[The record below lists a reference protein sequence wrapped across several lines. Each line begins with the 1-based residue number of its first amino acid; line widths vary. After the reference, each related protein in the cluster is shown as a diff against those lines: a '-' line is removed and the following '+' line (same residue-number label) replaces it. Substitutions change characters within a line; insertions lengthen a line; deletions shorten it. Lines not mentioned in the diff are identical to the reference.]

1 MKKRT
6 LVCFLIFTL
15 CVLYTSIP
23 NTVFGQEDSLAV
35 QVRDKYLDTL
45 QREDIQAVLPQVL
58 EGLKD
63 PSIQPL
69 LNPATIGLV
78 VDNPDLLTQFVPD
91 IDPRFVE
98 LLKVDVELQTLL
110 TDPQVQELLQDPAA
124 IDELAGLLAVGT
136 EPPEEPMVEPP
147 EEPMVEPTLVE
158 PPEEPMVKP
167 PEEPMVEPTPA
178 MTLPPADPF
187 APIMP
192 ANESIFG
199 ESRLGGL
206 SLNTS
211 LGRNFVEGII
221 AALGLPIEADA
232 FVDAILE
239 QVPKGFLPKKQI
251 RQILTSAFSHEANQL
266 ASENFGNAIM
276 PNFADFAY
284 LEQSS
289 KHLTSNSMHVYTRV
303 PSANVGGVMFSLSDG
318 RTIPG
323 TKVAQEDT
331 VLYTFQL
338 EETLAAANLPAWP
351 SLDTELFSSVV
362 LHYSNTGPNGSYT
375 PVDMHSNGGTW
386 EAEVPV
392 PTGGSTYY
400 YFEVTLTE
408 PVEFMTLSR
417 EKLAEIFQD
426 PHTVSLAAILGA
438 TTVLEIPSWAMPDP
452 RNLQLV
458 DRGIIDAL
466 FDADVRAAF
475 RSIWGSPQAAGIVR
489 KVLNGQ
495 AVNLN
500 EVLGAITPKQ
510 QRRLRNLLLR
520 NANRLTEKFENSFD
534 PMLASVFT
542 VPRINPETESIWAA
556 RIDSIADGNYY
567 LEALVQDADGN
578 PMDQIQE
585 TFTVDTS
592 APEAKIHITPGDA
605 NTAGYMNGGG
615 IYVATAHNLG
625 NVILDVTGVP
635 EPAYAGQGVGPGEG
649 YLFYQEIG
657 LDAHGVPHTT
667 WMPLTIESTMLAS
680 RIWISVLERNENQI
694 VSLLKQNFPQLV
706 GGLDAASIVALAKTT
721 SPEAILALL
730 TPETIQISANS
741 FFKSLGLKNFN
752 FTDAQ
757 AAAIHQALGGSIK
770 ILDELV
776 PVTFDAPHTVKMVVP
791 QGIYGDYGVRAM
803 GIDTLFNVGAYA
815 EPTRL
820 RVVMPDRDEA
830 RVTAASIGDRNGDGD
845 ADEPY
850 ESGTIYSN
858 TTDGVM
864 LTVTVD
870 KRTVH
875 PASIRVEYRDA
886 NDVWQPIDERMLA
899 EGEEIPTF
907 EVNWDVTDFD
917 ALVGAGEVMVRT
929 VTTNYLQ
936 LTHESHEFPINLDPD
951 VHPVDLEVLAVVLDT
966 ESITKTNPDSGG
978 PQGTVTINAYTP
990 EQTYPKIASLQLVIG
1005 DEIVG
1010 TAESRDDFTTPED
1023 IAALEQNTDFIT
1035 DLVAVAGQ
1043 STTAGG
1049 LTGKPISYPTYRIW
1063 KVKVDTEHIT
1073 ETLGDTIEAG
1083 SAAERDASKD
1093 DNQHMVTAIAITSS
1107 AEEVPGQPGAKT
1119 YLSVDN
1125 DDDVAPLGPT
1135 NIVAVADVAGM
1146 IEADADGNY
1155 TVGGIVDE
1163 TVQSP
1168 IAIYTT
1174 EPTADPSTYASVKIV
1189 QVDADGNET
1198 MIDGEVGVLDITTD
1212 VGMLEN
1218 GALMLHA
1225 LAVDEF
1231 GNVQTD
1237 ESPQTTVNVLNFRLT
1252 DVTRLRV
1259 TAVDGVDVPR
1269 TPPEPIPLRSSLTVG
1284 FDVDN
1289 GSLDAEELS
1298 GSVPGNDVS
1307 SESEENPEN
1316 SFSLKVDVSGLPDG
1330 VYTPEAVV
1338 TKRNGSV
1345 NFPLKTINLDNTGPI
1360 VEIQTPSEDDTVD
1373 SLPTVHATYHDG
1385 EGSGVNGASGSL
1397 ALARLHP
1404 PDEVSVAVDQN
1415 SLEKDEEALV
1425 YTRTEKLPGGA
1436 YRVTVQVADI
1446 LGNVGEGSAEFAING
1461 TPADTTPPV
1470 ITEAAPSGVIKGES
1484 WVTLSAVVN
1493 DAESKVISVKFGI
1506 NDKPFRS
1513 IAPAQI
1519 AEGRVQTAESFT
1531 AGTHT
1536 VKLIAVSEGGTREHT
1551 WTFTLEVDNVAPT
1564 ITSITPTGT
1573 IRAGLPVISASAND
1587 ESGVDEMD
1595 IVLFDSDGEEVKG
1608 DTEDDGEDDVA
1619 GITRLDFIP
1628 EEPLDE
1634 GTYTIDVRATDTIGN
1649 SATAKGSF
1657 TIDFDTAAPVI
1668 TMSSPQNEARLTE
1681 RRPQISITFADAE
1694 SGVDVDSIRFV
1705 LDDQLIN
1712 LTPNQ
1717 KSASQVVYTSP
1728 TELAFGQHTVKLEVS
1743 DMAHKEGNV
1752 SEKSSGARKANMAV
1766 HEFTFSIESEE
1777 GPVLASRPINAPNP
1791 FKENTRISFTLTR
1804 QSTVSIIIY
1813 DMTLRPVRVLVD
1825 NEVWDAG
1832 EYIDKGAIGWD
1843 GTSTAGED
1851 LARGIY
1857 FCQIM
1862 VADGFEPEYAILK
1875 LALTR

>member
-23 NTVFGQEDSLAV
+23 NTVFGQEASLAE
-35 QVRDKYLDTL
+35 QVLAKYSETL

-63 PSIQPL
+63 PNIQPL

-91 IDPRFVE
+91 IDPKFVE

-110 TDPQVQELLQDPAA
+110 TDPQVQELLQDTAA
-124 IDELAGLLAVGT
+124 IDELAGLLAVGAEPPEEPMV

-147 EEPMVEPTLVE
+147 EEPMVEPT
-158 PPEEPMVKP
+158 
-167 PEEPMVEPTPA
+167 PA
-178 MTLPPADPF
+178 MALPLADPF

-192 ANESIFG
+192 TDESIFG

-206 SLNTS
+206 SLNTTS
-211 LGRNFVEGII
+211 GRKFVEGII

-251 RQILTSAFSHEANQL
+251 RQILTSSHQAIAFSHEANQL
-266 ASENFGNAIM
+266 DPENFGNAIT

-284 LEQSS
+284 IEQSS
-289 KHLTSNSMHVYTRV
+289 KHLTSDSLHVYTRV
-303 PSANVGGVMFSLSDG
+303 PSANVGGVMFSLSGG

-323 TKVAQEDT
+323 TQVAQEDT

-338 EETLAAANLPAWP
+338 EEALAATNLPAWP
-351 SLDTELFSSVV
+351 SLDTQLFSGVV

-452 RNLQLV
+452 RNLQLA

-475 RSIWGSPQAAGIVR
+475 LSILGSPQAAGIVR

-500 EVLGAITPKQ
+500 EILGAITPKQ
-510 QRRLRNLLLR
+510 QRRLQNLLLR

-567 LEALVQDADGN
+567 LEALVHDDDGN

-592 APEAKIHITPGDA
+592 APEAEIHITPGDA
-605 NTAGYMNGGG
+605 NTAGYMNGEG
-615 IYVATAHNLG
+615 IYVATAHNPG

-657 LDAHGVPHTT
+657 LDTHGVPHTT

-680 RIWISVLERNENQI
+680 RIWASVLARNENQI
-694 VSLLKQNFPQLV
+694 VSLLRQNFPQLV
-706 GGLDAASIVALAKTT
+706 GGLDAASILALAKTT

-730 TPETIQISANS
+730 TPETIQTSANS

-776 PVTFDAPHTVKMVVP
+776 PVTFDAPHTVKMIVP
-791 QGIYGDYGVRAM
+791 QGMYGDYGVRAM

-815 EPTRL
+815 EPTRV
-820 RVVMPDRDEA
+820 RVVMPEA
-830 RVTAASIGDRNGDGD
+830 DAASVTAASVGDRNGDGD

-864 LTVTVD
+864 LTVTVNN
-870 KRTVH
+870 RTVH
-875 PASIRVEYRDA
+875 PAYIWAEYSMNGLD
-886 NDVWQPIDERMLA
+886 WHPIGEARMFDEN
-899 EGEEIPTF
+899 EEVSTF
-907 EVNWDVTDFD
+907 EVSWDVADFD
-917 ALVGAGEVMVRT
+917 ALVSAGDSVMVRA
-929 VTTNYLQ
+929 VAENKLG
-936 LTHESHEFPINLDPD
+936 LKKESDPFSINLDAG
-951 VHPVDLEVLAVVLDT
+951 VHPVDLEILALVLDT

-978 PQGTVTINAYTP
+978 PQGTVVVNAYTP
-990 EQTYPKIASLQLVIG
+990 QRTYPETASIQLTIG
-1005 DEIVG
+1005 DEVVG
-1010 TAESRDDFTTPED
+1010 TGNTGVLATAEE
-1023 IAALEQNTDFIT
+1023 IAALQDNTDFIT
-1035 DLVAVAGQ
+1035 DLVAVAAQ
-1043 STTAGG
+1043 STAAGG
-1049 LTGKPISYPTYRIW
+1049 LTGKPIFYPTYLKWSVEI
-1063 KVKVDTEHIT
+1063 DTT
-1073 ETLGDTIEAG
+1073 ALDDTITAE
-1083 SAAERDASKD
+1083 SDAARDASKD
-1093 DNQHMVTAIAITSS
+1093 DNQHMVNAIAITTG

-1125 DDDVAPLGPT
+1125 VDDVAPLGPT

-1174 EPTADPSTYASVKIV
+1174 EPTADPSTYASVKII

-1198 MIDGEVGVLDITTD
+1198 MIDGEVGVLDLTTD

-1218 GALMLHA
+1218 GAYMLHA

-1237 ESPQTTVNVLNFRLT
+1237 ESPQTMVNVLNFRVD

-1551 WTFTLEVDNVAPT
+1551 WTFTLEVDNVAPA

-1608 DTEDDGEDDVA
+1608 DTEDDGEDDVE

-1628 EEPLDE
+1628 EAPLDE
-1634 GTYTIDVRATDTIGN
+1634 GTYTIEVRATDTIGN
-1649 SATAKGSF
+1649 SATAKGGF

-1681 RRPQISITFADAE
+1681 RRPQISISYADAE
-1694 SGVDVDSIRFV
+1694 SGVDPDSIRFV

-1712 LTPNQ
+1712 LAANQ
-1717 KSASQVVYTSP
+1717 KSASQVVYTP
-1728 TELAFGQHTVKLEVS
+1728 PAELAFGQHTVKLEVS

-1752 SEKSSGARKANMAV
+1752 SDKSSGAREANMAV
-1766 HEFTFSIESEE
+1766 HEFTFFVESEE

-1832 EYIDKGAIGWD
+1832 EYVGKGAIGWD